1 MFFGVEDSKSPL
13 LVDDVT
19 ILIDPL
25 LEVERLLHFA
35 LHVQL
40 ERCFIRNS
48 SFEFTCIITQCT
60 REVTAACQ
68 QVNELCMIH
77 LG

>member
-1 MFFGVEDSKSPL
+1 MFFGVEHSKSPL
-13 LVDDVT
+13 LIDDVT

-40 ERCFIRNS
+40 ERSFIRNG
-48 SFEFTCIITQCT
+48 SFEITYIELLMRHLHIALVRSQL
-60 REVTAACQ
+60 
-68 QVNELCMIH
+68 VNK
-77 LG
+77 